1 MRQERE
7 TREKLIASGRK
18 EFLEKGYAKAS
29 LRKICADA
37 GVTTGA
43 LYFIFEGKE
52 DLFRA
57 IVEPPLEA
65 LISMIRA
72 HFAKEKHLLLRS
84 ELYVHRE
91 GDHAA
96 AAELFI
102 RHLYG
107 NYDAFILLLI
117 KSQGM
122 AFEGSFERIA
132 ELIEEQFVMQCG
144 LFAERMSGRQMDAG
158 MLRWMVYMTVDAFV
172 YLLTHER
179 EEQAAAERMKLMIN
193 FIVKGFVEMI
203 LSPGKADGDGISL

>member
-1 MRQERE
+1 MTNQLECHKITSLWSRTAGEGVRQERE

-96 AAELFI
+96 A
-102 RHLYG
+102 
-107 NYDAFILLLI
+107 
-117 KSQGM
+117 
-122 AFEGSFERIA
+122 
-132 ELIEEQFVMQCG
+132 
-144 LFAERMSGRQMDAG
+144 
-158 MLRWMVYMTVDAFV
+158 
-172 YLLTHER
+172 
-179 EEQAAAERMKLMIN
+179 ERMKLMIN